1 MPYWYLF
8 GMAKDSTLERLYDLA
23 EGQDGYF
30 TMPQAL
36 RAGIDRNAVVKA
48 AHRGRVERISQGV
61 YRFGRFPVLSE
72 RTHLWE
78 SVLWPQARG
87 PVEAA
92 LSHETALTLLG
103 LSDVNPSQV
112 HITVPRSFRLR
123 REAPPWLVI
132 HRADLG
138 EAELDYIDGL
148 PTTAAVRTLRDIAK
162 SAPTLLHDAMQDAER
177 LGITVPAELKDA

>member
-1 MPYWYLF
+1 
-8 GMAKDSTLERLYDLA
+8 MAKDSTLERLYDLA

-78 SVLWPQARG
+78 SVLVSKSTSAN
-87 PVEAA
+87 
-92 LSHETALTLLG
+92 LLMW
-103 LSDVNPSQV
+103 
-112 HITVPRSFRLR
+112 
-123 REAPPWLVI
+123 A
-132 HRADLG
+132 
-138 EAELDYIDGL
+138 
-148 PTTAAVRTLRDIAK
+148 
-162 SAPTLLHDAMQDAER
+162 
-177 LGITVPAELKDA
+177 